1 MDYLSIFIG
10 RFVLLF
16 LGIFGNVMGIAV
28 FYRKN
33 MNKISTN
40 KIYRLILFLDTFFLS
55 TQIFQD
61 SALSLGLDLRSLST
75 LSCKIRYYWNYSIGP
90 VSPWLLVYITIER
103 YVAIKYTSI
112 KILKQ
117 HNFQK
122 LIIVLI
128 FIYNLGIYSPFAILK
143 QVYSSIDNN
152 NETYYYCDFE
162 DNIQYTIMTSLDL
175 INSALLPFFIMTASS
190 CALIHTILRV
200 RLRILD
206 MRSKR
211 DKKKLRRDIRFGV
224 SSIALNIFFVI
235 LNLPLCVTNIFF
247 PLIDDFTYNIFII
260 IFYAIYCINSYI
272 LFFFNS
278 IFRNEFLVML
288 KLRKEVS
295 KTNVCLNS
303 NRTKKNTGEE
313 PKTLNNKSK
322 DVAPSTS

>member
-1 MDYLSIFIG
+1 MDYWSIFFG
-10 RFVLLF
+10 RFVLLL
-16 LGIFGNVMGIAV
+16 LGIFGNIMGLAV

-33 MNKISTN
+33 MDKISTN
-40 KIYRLILFLDTFFLS
+40 KIYRFILYLDTFFLS

-61 SALSLGLDLRSLST
+61 SALSLGLDLRNLST
-75 LSCKIRYYWNYSIGP
+75 LSCKIRYFWNYSIGP

-103 YVAIKYTSI
+103 FVAIKYTSI

-143 QVYSSIDNN
+143 QVYSAIDDNNN

-162 DNIQYTIMTSLDL
+162 NNIQYTIMTSLDL

-190 CALIHTILRV
+190 CALIHTILKV
-200 RLRILD
+200 RLRI
-206 MRSKR
+206 
-211 DKKKLRRDIRFGV
+211 
-224 SSIALNIFFVI
+224 
-235 LNLPLCVTNIFF
+235 NLPLCVTNIFF
-247 PLIDDFTYNIFII
+247 PLIDGFTYNIFII
-260 IFYAIYCINSYI
+260 VFYAIYCINSYI

-288 KLRKEVS
+288 KLRKEAA
-295 KTNVCLNS
+295 KTNPNVNS
-303 NRTKKNTGEE
+303 NRTKKNTREE
-313 PKTLNNKSK
+313 PNTLNNKSK
-322 DVAPSTS
+322 NVAPSTS

>member
-16 LGIFGNVMGIAV
+16 LGIFGNIMGIAV
-28 FYRKN
+28 FRRKN
-33 MNKISTN
+33 MDKISTN
-40 KIYRLILFLDTFFLS
+40 QIYRLILFLDAFFLS
-55 TQIFQD
+55 TQIFED

-75 LSCKIRYYWNYSIGP
+75 LSCKIRYYWNYSIGA

-143 QVYSSIDNN
+143 QVYSAIDN

-175 INSALLPFFIMTASS
+175 INSALLPFFIMFYFS
-190 CALIHTILRV
+190 CALIHTILKV
-200 RLRILD
+200 RLRIID
-206 MRSKR
+206 MRSKK

-224 SSIALNIFFVI
+224 SSIALNVFFVI

-247 PLIDDFTYNIFII
+247 PLLDDFTYNIFII
-260 IFYAIYCINSYI
+260 VFYAIFCINSYI

-288 KLRKEVS
+288 KLRKEVA
-295 KTNVCLNS
+295 KTNAHLNS
-303 NRTKKNTGEE
+303 NRTKKNTGAE
-313 PKTLNNKSK
+313 PNAKVNI
-322 DVAPSTS
+322 

>member
-10 RFVLLF
+10 RFALLL
-16 LGIFGNVMGIAV
+16 LGIFGNTMGIAV
-28 FYRKN
+28 FCRKN
-33 MNKISTN
+33 MDKISTN

-55 TQIFQD
+55 TQIFED

-143 QVYSSIDNN
+143 QVYSAIDDNNN

-162 DNIQYTIMTSLDL
+162 NNIQYTIMTSLDL

-190 CALIHTILRV
+190 CALIHTILKV
-200 RLRILD
+200 RLRIID
-206 MRSKR
+206 MRSKK
-211 DKKKLRRDIRFGV
+211 DKKKLRRDIRFGG
-224 SSIALNIFFVI
+224 SSIVLNIFFVI

-247 PLIDDFTYNIFII
+247 PPLDDFTYNIFIVV
-260 IFYAIYCINSYI
+260 FYAIYCINSYI

-288 KLRKEVS
+288 KLRKEIA
-295 KTNVCLNS
+295 KTNLNVNS
-303 NRTKKNTGEE
+303 NRTKKNIGIE
-313 PKTLNNKSK
+313 PNALNNESK
-322 DVAPSTS
+322 